1 MAYQCKLLK
10 PALRF
15 LDELANSSERQQII
29 EIIDKICAD
38 PQATYPD
45 GKTKFYFRALPAIL
59 TLYKEDAWWIIYHK
73 ATESLLHII
82 HIGRIYEKT
91 HIIHTS

>member
-10 PALRF
+10 PALKF
-15 LDELANSSERQQII
+15 LDKQANSSERQQII
-29 EIIDKICAD
+29 ETIDEICAD

-45 GKTKFYFRALPAIL
+45 GKTKFYFPALPAIL
-59 TLYKEDAWWIIYHK
+59 TIYIKADWWIIYHK

-82 HIGRIYEKT
+82 HIGRKSEKP
-91 HIIHTS
+91 HIRNSS

>member
-15 LDELANSSERQQII
+15 LDEQANSSERQQIV

-45 GKTKFYFRALPAIL
+45 GTTKFYFPALPAIL
-59 TLYKEDAWWIIYHK
+59 TIYKEDDWWIIYHK
-73 ATESLLHII
+73 ATEFLLHII
-82 HIGRIYEKT
+82 HIGRISEKP
-91 HIIHTS
+91 HIRHPS